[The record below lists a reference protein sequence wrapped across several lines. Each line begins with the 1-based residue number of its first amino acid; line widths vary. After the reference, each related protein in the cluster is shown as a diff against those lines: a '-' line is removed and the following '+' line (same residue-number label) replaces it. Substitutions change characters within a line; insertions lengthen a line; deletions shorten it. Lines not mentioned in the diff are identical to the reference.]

1 VTTTDRSTRN
11 LIALASAAVV
21 AIYGA
26 GYLRTRSAAQ
36 KFAGD
41 SERRPGAA
49 AAPQL
54 PVSADTP
61 AVLHDVPAAQPTTHT
76 TKAILTVAA
85 AAASTPTPSTIPPVV
100 EPPKAVEVRPM
111 DSTPVIVVPSSPAP
125 PVAPAPAAQ
134 PIDSAAHP
142 ADSVRA
148 KLKDGTYTG
157 YGTSRHGDIEAAVE
171 IKDGRIVSASI
182 TQCLTRYS
190 CSRIAAIIPQVV
202 ARQSAEVDYVT
213 GATQSSD
220 AFYYAVL
227 EALSKAK

>member
-1 VTTTDRSTRN
+1 VTITERPTRN

-36 KFAGD
+36 QFAGD
-41 SERRPGAA
+41 SQRRQAA
-49 AAPQL
+49 VEAPKVAA
-54 PVSADTP
+54 T
-61 AVLHDVPAAQPTTHT
+61 AVLP
-76 TKAILTVAA
+76 
-85 AAASTPTPSTIPPVV
+85 ASTPTTTPPMTLGQTPAKTPAKPAKPAPVAEPPTVVAVQQVDSTPAIVIAPPAVPPVV
-100 EPPKAVEVRPM
+100 
-111 DSTPVIVVPSSPAP
+111 TPASSVPAP
-125 PVAPAPAAQ
+125 Q
-134 PIDSAAHP
+134 PIDSAPHP

-171 IKDGRIVSASI
+171 IKDGHIVSAYI
-182 TQCLTRYS
+182 TQCLTRYP
-190 CSRIAAIIPQVV
+190 CSRIAAIIPQVA

-220 AFYYAVL
+220 AFYYAVR